1 MVKIG
6 VNVVNAAKEWKI
18 GFKQHLLPIEDGEQM
33 LHYNLE
39 LTERGNTALCTS
51 GKHREMRYM

>member
-1 MVKIG
+1 M
-6 VNVVNAAKEWKI
+6 VNAAKEWKI

-39 LTERGNTALCTS
+39 LTECGNTALCAS
-51 GKHREMRYM
+51 GKHREMRYT